1 MKVKDIMTTN
11 VQCANQSA
19 TLEEVSNQMKSLN
32 VGSIPICDS
41 GNRLLGIVTDRD
53 IVVRGLS
60 QGLQSQAMAKDVM
73 TVSPVT
79 VSPDTDVTEATRLMS
94 EHQIRR
100 IPVVENGILVGIV
113 AIGDVAVRDRLTDEA
128 GNALSSISEPSRP
141 NM

>member
-11 VQCANQSA
+11 VQCANQST
-19 TLEEVSNQMKSLN
+19 TLEEVANKMKSLN
-32 VGSIPICDS
+32 VGSIPVCDS

-53 IVVRGLS
+53 MVVRGLS
-60 QGLQSQAMAKDVM
+60 QGLQSQAVAKDVM
-73 TVSPVT
+73 TVNPVT
-79 VSPDTDVTEATRLMS
+79 VSPDTDVNEATRLMS

-100 IPVVENGILVGIV
+100 IPVVENGTLVGIL
-113 AIGDVAVRDRLTDEA
+113 AIGDMAVRDRLTDEA

>member
-11 VQCANQSA
+11 VQCANQST
-19 TLEEVSNQMKSLN
+19 TLEEVANKMKSLN
-32 VGSIPICDS
+32 VGSIPVCDS

-53 IVVRGLS
+53 MVVRGLS
-60 QGLQSQAMAKDVM
+60 QGLQSQAIAKDVM
-73 TVSPVT
+73 TVNPVT
-79 VSPDTDVTEATRLMS
+79 VSPDTDVNEATRLMS

-100 IPVVENGILVGIV
+100 IPVVENGTLVGIL
-113 AIGDVAVRDRLTDEA
+113 AIGDMAVRDRLTDEA

>member
-1 MKVKDIMTTN
+1 LKVKDIMTTN

-53 IVVRGLS
+53 IVVRGFS

>member
-11 VQCANQSA
+11 VQCANQST
-19 TLEEVSNQMKSLN
+19 TLEEVANKMKSLN
-32 VGSIPICDS
+32 VGSIPVCDS

-53 IVVRGLS
+53 MVVRGLS
-60 QGLQSQAMAKDVM
+60 QGLQSQAVAKDVM
-73 TVSPVT
+73 TVNPVT
-79 VSPDTDVTEATRLMS
+79 VSLDTDVNEATRLMS

-100 IPVVENGILVGIV
+100 IPVVENGTLVGIL
-113 AIGDVAVRDRLTDEA
+113 AIGDMAVRDRLTDEA

>member
-11 VQCANQSA
+11 VQCANQST
-19 TLEEVSNQMKSLN
+19 TLEEVANKMKSLN
-32 VGSIPICDS
+32 VGSIPVCDS

>member
-1 MKVKDIMTTN
+1 MTTN

>member
-1 MKVKDIMTTN
+1 LKVKDIMTTN